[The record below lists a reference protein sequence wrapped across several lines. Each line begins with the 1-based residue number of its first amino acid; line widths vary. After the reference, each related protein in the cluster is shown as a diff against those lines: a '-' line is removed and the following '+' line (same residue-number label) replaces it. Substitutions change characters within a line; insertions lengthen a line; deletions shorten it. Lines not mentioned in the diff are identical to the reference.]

1 MPAIDGTDTH
11 RDWTAT
17 AAMDDPRLTSPDGP
31 ATDLILRPPLAQQVA
46 DRIVE
51 AIAAGA
57 IRPGQRVTDTEIAAR
72 FGVSRNPVREAMKIL
87 EAQGIV
93 TSNPHRSTQV
103 VIFDQRKVAQIARA
117 RVAIEKIAFGDA
129 AAAYAADPALLREL
143 DRLIEAMT
151 QSARQQDLLGITR
164 ADLAFHRAVCV
175 ASRNEII
182 LTLWETIAR
191 HMRISFNLELQ
202 HDNAPPLAIASHH
215 QALRDTLATGQ
226 RDLVEREI
234 EGHILRLQRQ
244 A

>member
-1 MPAIDGTDTH
+1 MALTRTVTRTTD
-11 RDWTAT
+11 AP
-17 AAMDDPRLTSPDGP
+17 MDDGQLTQGP
-31 ATDLILRPPLAQQVA
+31 VLDRILRPPLAQQVA

-51 AIAAGA
+51 AIAAGT

-103 VIFDQRKVAQIARA
+103 VVFDERKVAQIAAA

-143 DRLIEAMT
+143 DRLIDAMT

-202 HDNAPPLAIASHH
+202 RDNAPPGAIASHH
-215 QALRDTLATGQ
+215 RALRDALATG
-226 RDLVEREI
+226 RREVVEREI
-234 EGHILRLQRQ
+234 EEHILRLQRQ
-244 A
+244 G